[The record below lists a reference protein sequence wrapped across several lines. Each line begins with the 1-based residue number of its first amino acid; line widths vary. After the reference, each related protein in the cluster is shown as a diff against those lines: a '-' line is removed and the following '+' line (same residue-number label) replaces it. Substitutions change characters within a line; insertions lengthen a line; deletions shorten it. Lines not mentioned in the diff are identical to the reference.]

1 MVSATVTRLQM
12 ALKGEVSK
20 ELRNDIDKLVGDEI
34 PEKWERIY
42 PDGSNKP
49 LQFIASLGEK
59 LKYVFGQTH
68 LGDVIDIRKLFRPS
82 ALIISLEQKLS
93 KGEHAKIIKF
103 STTGQ
108 IKLNGL
114 YLMGAD
120 FDTRV
125 HPAKIES
132 TVLVQLPP
140 LSISFIPMDQDIST
154 LPMYNKTERLNHISK
169 AVLPGLDVGNKNWLL
184 NGAAIFLNPT

>member
-1 MVSATVTRLQM
+1 
-12 ALKGEVSK
+12 
-20 ELRNDIDKLVGDEI
+20 
-34 PEKWERIY
+34 
-42 PDGSNKP
+42 
-49 LQFIASLGEK
+49 
-59 LKYVFGQTH
+59 
-68 LGDVIDIRKLFRPS
+68 
-82 ALIISLEQKLS
+82 
-93 KGEHAKIIKF
+93 
-103 STTGQ
+103 
-108 IKLNGL
+108 
-114 YLMGAD
+114 MGAD

-154 LPMYNKTERLNHISK
+154 LPMYNSKRSYIICENPLSQIYLETERLNHISK

>member
-1 MVSATVTRLQM
+1 M

-68 LGDVIDIRKLFRPS
+68 LGDVIDIKKLFRPS

-154 LPMYNKTERLNHISK
+154 LPMYNSKRLYIICANP
-169 AVLPGLDVGNKNWLL
+169 LPRS
-184 NGAAIFLNPT
+184 I